1 MRRAVLLG
9 VPGTKRTVY
18 LNHAAEQEGVPLA
31 VLDWE
36 GWQEHLPEG
45 ELFLKI
51 DPPRWDS
58 SALGDL
64 ERLTEAYKKEL
75 DALDRLTGERQ
86 AEYLNSPSAIAWLL
100 DRKSVV

>member
-1 MRRAVLLG
+1 M
-9 VPGTKRTVY
+9 
-18 LNHAAEQEGVPLA
+18 A

-100 DRKSVV
+100 D